1 MHYIVWSK
9 VFVKIESKKTIMK
22 SSSIKVGAFIS
33 YISVFLTIAITFF
46 YTPWMIRQIGVSDYG
61 LYSLVITF
69 IAYFVMDFGMSG
81 TVTRFIAK
89 YRAEGNEQKVGN
101 LMGLILKVY
110 LSIDV
115 IIFLVLLV
123 VGLFLSGIF
132 QGLTHEELEKLRILY
147 AIAALFSVLNFV
159 FKPMHGAMMAY
170 EYFVET
176 KLIDMVQKV
185 GTVLLIVIALL
196 MGMGVYALVFING
209 AVALVTSLF
218 LYVLFLKK
226 SRLTINFRYF
236 DKPEMKALLGFSI
249 WIFLIT
255 MAQRFRL
262 TFMPS
267 LLGMFANSTEISLF
281 SLGMS
286 IEGMVYVLSSALNG
300 LFLPK
305 VSRLSHEGD
314 INAITDLMIRVGRI
328 QFFVIS
334 LIFFGFVI
342 LGQDFL
348 NLWVGEKFHN
358 TYFVV
363 LLLIGTNMVSLTQHV
378 ASDLVYAENKVR
390 YTATLTFVASG
401 LALLG
406 SVLLAPTMGAV
417 GCALSF
423 FGAMSLNLFQL
434 NVFYKKKLHV
444 DVGRFFRKCHYKLL
458 PSMCLVSVCFWGIKQ
473 YVLADTWGMLILFG
487 SLYSLAVVTLDYLF
501 LFNSEEKSIIRN
513 FIHRK

>member
-1 MHYIVWSK
+1 MWYIWVCR
-9 VFVKIESKKTIMK
+9 FPCQYRALLIIMQ
-22 SSSIKVGAFIS
+22 SSSIKAGAIIS
-33 YISVFLTIAITFF
+33 YISVFLSIAITFF

-61 LYSLVITF
+61 LYSLAITF

-89 YRAEGNEQKVGN
+89 YRAEGNEKKVGN
-101 LMGLILKVY
+101 LLGLIFKVY
-110 LSIDV
+110 FAIDV
-115 IIFLVLLV
+115 VIFLVLLV
-123 VGLFLSGIF
+123 VGFFLSGIF
-132 QGLTHEELEKLRILY
+132 QGLTPEEIEKLKVLF
-147 AIAALFSVLNFV
+147 AIAALFSVLTFV

-176 KLIDMVQKV
+176 KLIDMAQKV

-196 MGMGVYALVFING
+196 IGMGVYALVLING
-209 AVALVTSLF
+209 AVALFTSLL
-218 LYVLFLKK
+218 LYVVFRRKSKLK
-226 SRLTINFRYF
+226 INFDYF
-236 DKPEMKALLGFSI
+236 DKPEMKALLDFSV
-249 WIFLIT
+249 WVFLIT

-267 LLGMFANSTEISLF
+267 LLGMLADSTQISIF

-286 IEGMVYVLSSALNG
+286 IEGMVWVLSSALNG

-305 VSRLSHEGD
+305 VSRLSHQGD
-314 INAITDLMIRVGRI
+314 AKAITELMIRVGRI
-328 QFFVIS
+328 QFYIIS

-348 NLWVGEKFHN
+348 HLWVGDKFHN

-363 LLLIGTNMVSLTQHV
+363 LLLIGTNLVSLTQHV

-401 LALLG
+401 IALLG
-406 SVLLAPTMGAV
+406 SIFLAPILGAV

-423 FGAMSLNLFQL
+423 FVAMSVNIIQL
-434 NVFYKKKLHV
+434 NIFYKRKLQV
-444 DVGRFFRKCHYKLL
+444 DVGRFFRCCHFRLMPVMCMVAALFYVAKQFIPIGSWLL
-458 PSMCLVSVCFWGIKQ
+458 LVSFGAI
-473 YVLADTWGMLILFG
+473 YAISALA
-487 SLYSLAVVTLDYLF
+487 LDYLV
-501 LFNSEEKSIIRN
+501 LFNKEEKSN
-513 FIHRK
+513 LLSLIHRK

>member
-1 MHYIVWSK
+1 MQ
-9 VFVKIESKKTIMK
+9 
-22 SSSIKVGAFIS
+22 SSSIKAGAVIS
-33 YISVFLTIAITFF
+33 YVSVFLSIAITFF

-89 YRAEGNEQKVGN
+89 YRAEGKEQKVGD
-101 LMGLILKVY
+101 LIGLIFKVY
-110 LSIDV
+110 LAIDFV
-115 IIFLVLLV
+115 IFLVLLIL
-123 VGLFLSGIF
+123 GCFLAGIF
-132 QGLTHEELEKLRILY
+132 QGLTPEEIEKLRVLY
-147 AIAALFSVLNFV
+147 VIAAVFSVLTFV
-159 FKPMHGAMMAY
+159 FKPLHGVMMAY

-176 KLIDMVQKV
+176 KLIDMAQKV

-196 MGMGVYALVFING
+196 IGMGVYALVLING
-209 AVALVTSLF
+209 AVALFTSLL
-218 LYVLFLKK
+218 LYVVFRRK
-226 SRLTINFRYF
+226 SKLNVNFGYF
-236 DKPEMKALLGFSI
+236 DKPEMKALLGFSV
-249 WIFLIT
+249 WVFLIT

-267 LLGMFANSTEISLF
+267 LLGMLADSTQISIF

-286 IEGMVYVLSSALNG
+286 IEGMVWVLSSALNG

-305 VSRLSHEGD
+305 VSRLSHQGD
-314 INAITDLMIRVGRI
+314 AKAITELMIRVGRI
-328 QFFVIS
+328 QLYIIS

-348 NLWVGEKFHN
+348 HLWVGDKFHN

-363 LLLIGTNMVSLTQHV
+363 LLLIGTNLVSLTQHV

-406 SVLLAPTMGAV
+406 SILLAPILGAV

-423 FGAMSLNLFQL
+423 FVAMSVNIIQL
-434 NVFYKKKLHV
+434 NMFYKNKLHV
-444 DVGRFFRKCHYKLL
+444 EVGRFFRKCHFQLM
-458 PSMCLVSVCFWGIKQ
+458 PAMCLVS
-473 YVLADTWGMLILFG
+473 ALF
-487 SLYSLAVVTLDYLF
+487 YSLKRFIQTDSWLMIIGFGLFFTLVVITIDFFF
-501 LFNSEEKSIIRN
+501 LFNKEEKSMVLSLIY
-513 FIHRK
+513 RK